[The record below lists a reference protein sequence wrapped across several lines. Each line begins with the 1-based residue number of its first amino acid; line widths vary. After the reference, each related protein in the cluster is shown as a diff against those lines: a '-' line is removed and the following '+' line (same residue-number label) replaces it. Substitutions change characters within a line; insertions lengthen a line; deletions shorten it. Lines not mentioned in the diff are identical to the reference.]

1 MKRTPMT
8 TKSKSR
14 KPRSPKPAQPNDIEE
29 SIRRRAYELYEQRGR
44 IDGFA
49 LDDWLQAERE
59 ILGAHKHRKVK
70 AVRGSQC

>member
-1 MKRTPMT
+1 MKSTPMT

-14 KPRSPKPAQPNDIEE
+14 KPRSPKPAQPNDTEE

-44 IDGFA
+44 IEGFA

-59 ILGAHKHRKVK
+59 ILGAQKQRKVRAAK
-70 AVRGSQC
+70 GSK

>member
-14 KPRSPKPAQPNDIEE
+14 KPRSPKPAQQNDTEE

-44 IDGFA
+44 IEGFSS
-49 LDDWLQAERE
+49 DDWLRAERE
-59 ILGAHKHRKVK
+59 ILGAQKQGKVK
-70 AVRGSQC
+70 AARGSQC

>member
-14 KPRSPKPAQPNDIEE
+14 KPRSLKPAQPNDIEE
-29 SIRRRAYELYEQRGR
+29 SIRRRAYQLYEQRGR
-44 IDGFA
+44 LDGYA

-59 ILGAHKHRKVK
+59 ILGAQKRKAK
-70 AVRGSQC
+70 AARGLQC